1 MGVFIKNKSKA
12 IQKKI
17 VEAPVLVNK
26 KVDELLIGDEK
37 FIPSKRSIK
46 VGLNDKKSKKIESFK
61 KENPVLISK
70 NNTHKKT
77 IQNTVKE
84 LLFEKN
90 QNDVVSNSVIKI
102 NKKLPNKYALVS
114 ILDDRLSEYFYVF
127 L

>member
-70 NNTHKKT
+70 NNTHKET

-90 QNDVVSNSVIKI
+90 QNDVVSNSIIKI
-102 NKKLPNKYALVS
+102 NKKLPNK
-114 ILDDRLSEYFYVF
+114 
-127 L
+127 